1 MYLLCVCQHLAEA
14 LGPLSN
20 EKEKWLGDYN
30 DLKGKLNSDYEE
42 QAEIRRNY
50 QQGVE
55 SLLGLTSKIKE
66 YAIWTLGVIYV
77 VLLLVI
83 LIINLQVL

>member
-1 MYLLCVCQHLAEA
+1 MSHFVLLKFQHLAEA

-42 QAEIRRNY
+42 QAEVRRNY

-55 SLLGLTSKIKE
+55 TLLGLTSKIKE
-66 YAIWTLGVIYV
+66 
-77 VLLLVI
+77 
-83 LIINLQVL
+83 